1 MSFRTCFGSQGLSCW
16 PSSSPPESWRERF
29 DLIFPAMEK
38 HVFYPPAM
46 EGSWFHLNDLKEK
59 VTVVRMKAPLSAKPC
74 VMRRKK

>member
-1 MSFRTCFGSQGLSCW
+1 MSSNGIV
-16 PSSSPPESWRERF
+16 ERF

>member
-1 MSFRTCFGSQGLSCW
+1 M
-16 PSSSPPESWRERF
+16 ERF